1 MPSQGSFGEPKEEEE
16 VMKKSSERQ
25 KERSRFKDVTDTG
38 FEDGRRRHEPKNA
51 NSILKLEKAK
61 ERTLP

>member
-25 KERSRFKDVTDTG
+25 KERSKDVTDTG
-38 FEDGRRRHEPKNA
+38 FEDGRRR
-51 NSILKLEKAK
+51 
-61 ERTLP
+61 

>member
-1 MPSQGSFGEPKEEEE
+1 MPSQGSFGQPKEEEE

-25 KERSRFKDVTDTG
+25 KERSKDVTETG
-38 FEDGRRRHEPKNA
+38 FEDGRRRQEPKNA
-51 NSILKLEKAK
+51 NSILKLEEAK

>member
-25 KERSRFKDVTDTG
+25 RDLD
-38 FEDGRRRHEPKNA
+38 
-51 NSILKLEKAK
+51 LKM
-61 ERTLP
+61 